1 MRSVAINAFGGAD
14 VLEVAEAAVPV
25 PGEGEALIRV
35 HAAGINPI
43 DYKTRAGQ
51 GVTRGWQ
58 GSPFPLVLGWD
69 ISGVIER
76 PPRDSNSDFKTGDA
90 VYGMVRFPGRGSAY
104 AEYATAPVSDIAP
117 KPHSIDHVH
126 AAAVP
131 LAALTAW
138 QALFVAGGLESRQT
152 ALIHAGAGGVGH
164 FAVQLAKW
172 KGAKVIA
179 TASARN
185 AEFVASLGADE
196 VIDYTREDFADVAKD
211 VDVVFHTIAPDKRAQ
226 SFRTLKAGGILISI
240 TGQIPPEE
248 IPQGLR
254 AGFVSVRPN
263 AGQLIEL
270 ARLIDAGRLRPFVEQ
285 TYRLVDV
292 AQAHRHVEGGHT
304 RGKVVLE
311 IV

>member
-14 VLEVAEAAVPV
+14 VLELADVDTPV
-25 PGEGEALIRV
+25 PAEGEVLVRV
-35 HAAGINPI
+35 HAVGINPI

-51 GVTRGWQ
+51 GVTRSWQ
-58 GSPFPLVLGWD
+58 GPVFPLVLGWD
-69 ISGVIER
+69 ISGVVER
-76 PPRDSNSDFKTGDA
+76 PAGDFKTGDA
-90 VYGMVRFPGRGSAY
+90 VYGMVRFPGRGNAY
-104 AEYATAPVSDIAP
+104 AEYATAPITDIAL
-117 KPHSIDHVH
+117 KPHSINHVH

-152 ALIHAGAGGVGH
+152 VLIHAGAGGVGH

-185 AEFVASLGADE
+185 AEFVSSLGADL
-196 VIDYTREDFADVAKD
+196 VIDYTNEDFAAVAAG
-211 VDVVFHTIAPDKRAQ
+211 VDVVFHTIAPDQRAQ
-226 SFRTLKAGGILISI
+226 SFKTLKEGGILVSI

-248 IPQGLR
+248 VPQGLR

-263 AGQLIEL
+263 AAQLVEL

-285 TYRLVDV
+285 TYRLVDA

>member
-14 VLEVAEAAVPV
+14 VLEVAESETPV
-25 PGEGEALIRV
+25 PGEGEVLVRV
-35 HAAGINPI
+35 HAAGVNPI

-69 ISGVIER
+69 ISGVVER
-76 PPRDSNSDFKTGDA
+76 PAGDFKTGDA

-104 AEYATAPVSDIAP
+104 AEYVAAPVTDVAP
-117 KPHSIDHVH
+117 KPHSINHIH

-152 ALIHAGAGGVGH
+152 VLIHAGAGGVGH

-172 KGAKVIA
+172 KGATVIA

-185 AEFVASLGADE
+185 ADFVASLGADR
-196 VIDYTREDFADVAKD
+196 VIDYGAEDFADAAKD
-211 VDVVFHTIAPDKRAQ
+211 VDLVFHTIAADKRAQ
-226 SFRTLKAGGILISI
+226 SFRTLKPGGMLVSI

-254 AGFVSVRPN
+254 AGFVSVRPS
-263 AGQLIEL
+263 APQLIEL
-270 ARLIDAGRLRPFVEQ
+270 ARLIDAGRLRPFIEQ
-285 TYRLVDV
+285 TYRLADA

-311 IV
+311 IA